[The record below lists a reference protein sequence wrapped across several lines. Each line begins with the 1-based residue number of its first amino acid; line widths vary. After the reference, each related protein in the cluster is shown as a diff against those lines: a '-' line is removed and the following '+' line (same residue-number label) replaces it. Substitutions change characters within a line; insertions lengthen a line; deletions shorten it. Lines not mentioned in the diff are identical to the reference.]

1 MPPSLFETV
10 NRLGTTWAGV
20 MAAVAIQAVALAALA
35 LLASRLLRR
44 TSPAVRHAL
53 WLVVAA
59 KLLLM
64 PFWTWSVTRPSFW
77 ARYESPVLA
86 SIAEERGFALGALPA
101 GDSSRAAGRIRRPRG
116 ANRTGL
122 GEASACE
129 LAALL
134 ALLSDDHLDGGD
146 GVDGGANCT
155 DARRPEQ
162 SLAPRRDAR

>member
-77 ARYESPVLA
+77 ARYESPVLT
-86 SIAEERGFALGALPA
+86 SIAEERGFALGALPPA
-101 GDSSRAAGRIRRPRG
+101 TPRGPQAEFGDPAAPIGPGSGRLRHAGRGSPG
-116 ANRTGL
+116 PP
-122 GEASACE
+122 
-129 LAALL
+129 
-134 ALLSDDHLDGGD
+134 
-146 GVDGGANCT
+146 V
-155 DARRPEQ
+155 
-162 SLAPRRDAR
+162 